1 MVLPTA
7 SAASSI
13 VRHVSAPAAAAGERS
28 VPGSSPD
35 GNDGDSSGGTIEA
48 KSSSNYVFGHVRL
61 GIVKRWIQTVFAR
74 AQRHQKLG
82 KTKFLQAAAV
92 AKSLLSNNT
101 WVKRLRVA
109 ANPVDKG
116 VLSRVIGMAVTLL
129 NEANAIKLEN
139 TCGAEDRFA
148 QQTEEL
154 VDHKHKA
161 WRISLAEA
169 REILELT
176 SDTQPL
182 VGGVRRSAPPFGRS
196 PPDDAPPAAPSGTVP
211 DMAIPR
217 LGSVA
222 AGSEAPSPTHLPTAA
237 RLQPDEEE
245 AKSVGSAARED
256 AIGSIGG
263 GRAGG
268 GIVAAEPS
276 PVVNLVRGHD
286 DGGRGSNSEESSAS
300 IFPLAASGAPTGATT
315 RAPIFHLD
323 SGAGG
328 AGGRSKRAA
337 QADAVMDAA
346 SPCGG
351 DLMRSPAV
359 SLADSSRRF
368 DKKQRKKRLA
378 AAAAERTRRIEVLA
392 ALLDKHPDNPA
403 FQDIL
408 LRAME
413 PASGAQ

>member
-1 MVLPTA
+1 MD
-7 SAASSI
+7 
-13 VRHVSAPAAAAGERS
+13 E
-28 VPGSSPD
+28 
-35 GNDGDSSGGTIEA
+35 
-48 KSSSNYVFGHVRL
+48 
-61 GIVKRWIQTVFAR
+61 
-74 AQRHQKLG
+74 
-82 KTKFLQAAAV
+82 
-92 AKSLLSNNT
+92 
-101 WVKRLRVA
+101 
-109 ANPVDKG
+109 G
-116 VLSRVIGMAVTLL
+116 VLSRVIGMAVTFL

-139 TCGAEDRFA
+139 PGGAEDRVA
-148 QQTEEL
+148 QLSEEF
-154 VDHKHKA
+154 VDRKRKA

-169 REILELT
+169 REILELA

-182 VGGVRRSAPPFGRS
+182 VGGVRRSAPPFDGS
-196 PPDDAPPAAPSGTVP
+196 PPEDAPAAAPSGTVP

-217 LGSVA
+217 LGSA
-222 AGSEAPSPTHLPTAA
+222 ASGSEALSPTDSPTAA

-245 AKSVGSAARED
+245 ASSVGSASRED
-256 AIGSIGG
+256 AGGPIGG

-286 DGGRGSNSEESSAS
+286 DGGRGSNSEESGAS
-300 IFPLAASGAPTGATT
+300 IFPLATSGAPTGATT

-351 DLMRSPAV
+351 DLMRSPVV

-368 DKKQRKKRLA
+368 DRKQRTKRLA